1 MTSELNQ
8 DDLQEYFYQFGEIAT
23 INIVEK
29 NSCAFVQYTKRESA
43 ETAASKCFGR
53 LDLKVSLFS
62 SQNDVYAVLQRVND

>member
-1 MTSELNQ
+1 MNQ

-53 LDLKVSLFS
+53 LDLKVVHLKI
-62 SQNDVYAVLQRVND
+62 VYLTPFIISFQG